1 MKTFIYKKP
10 ARLSFSRIG
19 SLLLVFALSMFFIQD
34 TNLRFGVL
42 FVVGSAGVFA
52 FVGSLVA
59 PYMSGLL
66 LEDGRIEQITG
77 FGGLIVVA
85 VDDLDRERSI
95 LSPMGL
101 NLVPRSGESLF
112 VSATEYGRED
122 ILRIAHYAGVS
133 EAGWAQEV

>member
-10 ARLSFSRIG
+10 VRLSFSRIG
-19 SLLLVFALSMFFIQD
+19 SLLLVFALSMVFIQD
-34 TNLRFGVL
+34 TNLRFGVV

-95 LSPMGL
+95 LSPVGL
-101 NLVPRSGESLF
+101 HLVPRSGEPLI

-133 EAGWAQEV
+133 DAGWAQEV